1 MEMNIN
7 LKLEWAWMDRF
18 VTMTTK
24 SALTTQWVLWESTLC
39 HKCHIEA
46 YWNDL
51 SQHCV
56 KKTIRRVM
64 SIIWFYSFNCSQ
76 CQTLLE
82 RLPNLFWASSTS
94 IWHFTDYINCF
105 TLKIDILS
113 GQPCSQVLFWQKT
126 LKNTS

>member
-1 MEMNIN
+1 
-7 LKLEWAWMDRF
+7 MDRF

-39 HKCHIEA
+39 HKRHIKA

-64 SIIWFYSFNCSQ
+64 SINYTYYGF
-76 CQTLLE
+76 TLLIVLNV
-82 RLPNLFWASSTS
+82 RLSWN
-94 IWHFTDYINCF
+94 DYQIF
-105 TLKIDILS
+105 FELQALQSDI
-113 GQPCSQVLFWQKT
+113 SQT
-126 LKNTS
+126 I